1 MPILAGTVTFTAK
14 FTSLIYHFQK
24 FKSLLQ
30 QIRDDW
36 TNVSSV
42 AKQIFTKYSKLT
54 WKFTLIYAVSVISFV
69 TSYALLALIN
79 PLLDIVCPLNVTRPR
94 KFMHPVEFLVDQK
107 KYYILLMSMYYAYV
121 VIFIS
126 TGAFFYLTAPLTV
139 PILDILMGSDVT
151 RPKRLPH
158 VGVFFFDLE
167 KHYYSSLG
175 ITYIGYIAC
184 CMLVI
189 AVDTIYFALLQH
201 ICGVLAILSRRLKK
215 LHDTSEDIDHSNAIS
230 KRDRDIKNMVQCI
243 QLQIRIERLIQL
255 TESMFAICLFTDIG
269 LGILFQCSASVMIV
283 THTDTL
289 YLVKNFPLLLL
300 QTARFFFNCWIGQ
313 RIIDHSSQ
321 VSFAAYNGKWYQ
333 MSLEAK
339 KMLLFLMM
347 KCRKPYR
354 ITMTKLYV
362 ICMESYSTLMK
373 TSASYVTLMVSLNSN
388 DM

>member
-14 FTSLIYHFQK
+14 FTRLIYHFQK

-42 AKQIFTKYSKLT
+42 AKQIFTKQAYVEVY
-54 WKFTLIYAVSVISFV
+54 IDICSFGDLV
-69 TSYALLALIN
+69 RYALLTLIN
-79 PLLDIVCPLNVTRPR
+79 PLLDIMSIKCNETEKIYAP
-94 KFMHPVEFLVDQK
+94 EFLVDQK

-121 VIFIS
+121 VVFIS

-158 VGVFFFDLE
+158 VGVFFLDLE
-167 KHYYSSLG
+167 KHYYSILG

-201 ICGVLAILSRRLKK
+201 ICGVLAILSRRLEK
-215 LHDTSEDIDHSNAIS
+215 LHDTEDIDHSNAIS

-289 YLVKNFPLLLL
+289 YLVKNFPLLLI

-339 KMLLFLMM
+339 KILLFLMM